1 METANAIWFGGDVG
15 NSNNTDQ
22 TFIQRNN
29 VSLNVSELGLYITD
43 DDSNSIITLP
53 LSDENNSS
61 TSDYVTI
68 RGTNGIHH
76 AFSSGGNYYY
86 GNSILPRY
94 SSLPNL
100 TGTQIGGSYFVGYTA
115 NLGYYTGFH
124 SLSISL
130 PMGYYLAN
138 GYIAITP
145 SAINLTLSIGLGAN
159 DSTFLDDYIKTQKPT
174 SLDRIYSDFS
184 HYLKVTNT
192 STYYLNLYNS
202 GSVEWLPPR
211 YYCNFIRLG

>member
-1 METANAIWFGGDVG
+1 MGHFIQQIV
-15 NSNNTDQ
+15 DQ
-22 TFIQRNN
+22 TYIQRNN
-29 VSLNVSELGLYITD
+29 VNSNVSELGLYIKD
-43 DDSNSIITLP
+43 DDSNSVITLP
-53 LSDENNSS
+53 LGDETNTSSDF
-61 TSDYVTI
+61 VTI
-68 RGTNGIHH
+68 RGQDGIHH

-100 TGTQIGGSYFVGYTA
+100 SGTQIGGSYFVRYTA

-159 DSTFLDDYIKTQKPT
+159 DSTFLDDYI
-174 SLDRIYSDFS
+174 
-184 HYLKVTNT
+184 
-192 STYYLNLYNS
+192 
-202 GSVEWLPPR
+202 
-211 YYCNFIRLG
+211 